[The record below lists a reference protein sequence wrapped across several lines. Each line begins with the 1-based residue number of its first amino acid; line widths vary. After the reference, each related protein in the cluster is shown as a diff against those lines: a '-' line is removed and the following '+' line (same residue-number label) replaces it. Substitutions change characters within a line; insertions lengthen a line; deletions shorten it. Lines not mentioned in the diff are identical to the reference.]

1 MPKALPPTTLRPA
14 CPMPASASCWWT
26 RPQAILTILY
36 GIDQQDELEHTI
48 YELIKAYADDEEV
61 NTGSC
66 ILYSHTVDLIPS
78 SIELSALEIPLYS

>member
-1 MPKALPPTTLRPA
+1 
-14 CPMPASASCWWT
+14 MPASASCWWT

-48 YELIKAYADDEEV
+48 YDLIKAYAENEEV